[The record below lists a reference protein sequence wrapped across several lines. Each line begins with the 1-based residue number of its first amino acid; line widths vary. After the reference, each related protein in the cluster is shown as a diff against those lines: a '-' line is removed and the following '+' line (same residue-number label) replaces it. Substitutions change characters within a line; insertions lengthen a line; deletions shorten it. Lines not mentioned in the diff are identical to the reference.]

1 MKKVTFL
8 STAAIALLFGA
19 CKNDSEFEGFT
30 KAENGLNY
38 KFFNHDENGVKVTEG
53 DGITFSY
60 IISNNKNYYFRKQ
73 NKKLNLKNK
82 VPKTNQTKISNDK
95 NF

>member
-30 KAENGLNY
+30 KAENGLHY
-38 KFFNHDENGVKVTEG
+38 KFFNIKVRQLT
-53 DGITFSY
+53 IM
-60 IISNNKNYYFRKQ
+60 
-73 NKKLNLKNK
+73 
-82 VPKTNQTKISNDK
+82 
-95 NF
+95 